1 MLQSHVETF
10 NQTGAD
16 LQSQSG
22 QLRRAAT
29 NALGR
34 RPQAALFFP
43 LDQLRMAE
51 RIERVLLDAA
61 SSQPGREEARD
72 CRV

>member
-22 QLRRAAT
+22 QFRHAAT
-29 NALGR
+29 NALGQR
-34 RPQAALFFP
+34 LQAALLFP
-43 LDQLRMAE
+43 LVQLRMAE

-61 SSQPGREEARD
+61 ASQPGREEARD
-72 CRV
+72 CHV